1 MPPTATV
8 TVLFT
13 DIVGST
19 DLLVRLGEQD
29 WERHRQGHVEG
40 QRAVITEHH
49 GTEVKNT
56 GDGLMVVFQGRSK
69 QRGCVRSPTETS
81 STTSSRSSRRREHA
95 ARSPW
100 R

>member
-19 DLLVRLGEQD
+19 DLLVRLGETD
-29 WERHRQGHVEG
+29 WERHRQAHVEG
-40 QRAVITEHH
+40 QRAVIAEHR

-56 GDGLMVVFQGRSK
+56 GDGLMVVF
-69 QRGCVRSPTETS
+69 RGAADAIRCALAMARLDAS
-81 STTSSRSSRRREHA
+81 A
-95 ARSPW
+95 ARGAS
-100 R
+100 